1 MKVQHEMRS
10 QQPLSTSLR
19 IIQWHLFIST
29 RAAQTEKVKSVLA
42 LTGRTRVRISW
53 QRPTRC
59 QYHVLLPL
67 SALTHVSPW
76 GLWHRN
82 QQSIRKYKFNQFMTS
97 TTCSHVFFTLT
108 CPKQLFS
115 WFCVVAT
122 ASKPG
127 REAQQGNCATTIW
140 KFGKQG
146 KREVLHRMFRE
157 SAVYF
162 KVKR

>member
-1 MKVQHEMRS
+1 MNLYKQTKRKTITTGGFVQLFVNFPFGSRPDLQRGKYNKFLKKPNQQAEVFEDRVQMKVQHEMRS

-67 SALTHVSPW
+67 SALTHVSP
-76 GLWHRN
+76 
-82 QQSIRKYKFNQFMTS
+82 
-97 TTCSHVFFTLT
+97 
-108 CPKQLFS
+108 
-115 WFCVVAT
+115 
-122 ASKPG
+122 
-127 REAQQGNCATTIW
+127 
-140 KFGKQG
+140 
-146 KREVLHRMFRE
+146 
-157 SAVYF
+157 
-162 KVKR
+162 